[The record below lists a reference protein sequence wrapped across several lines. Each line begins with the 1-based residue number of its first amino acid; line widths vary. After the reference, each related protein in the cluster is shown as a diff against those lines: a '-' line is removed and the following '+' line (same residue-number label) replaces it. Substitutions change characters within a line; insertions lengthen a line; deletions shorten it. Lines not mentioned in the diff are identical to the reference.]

1 MDIVQVKKFLNDS
14 EELINGWLGNIPAE
28 DIVSVSVNT
37 NSFEGQYD
45 EITTVFYKVAKV
57 RG

>member
-14 EELINGWLGNIPAE
+14 EELINAWLSNIPAE
-28 DIVSVSVNT
+28 DIVNVSVNT

-45 EITTVFYKVAKV
+45 EITTVFYKVAKK